1 MMKMQ
6 NKPIWKILAIL
17 IALLTFV
24 SSAALS
30 IAVDDSTNNTS
41 DRLDE
46 LPFYNAAIH
55 VQHSQQSDHEI
66 HIGYQP
72 STHQIAAILAAEKG
86 WWEEDLNKF
95 GIEKVTM
102 KEFPSGS
109 PEMTAM
115 LAGDLDVAYVG
126 VAPPIAAMYEG
137 LDAKIV
143 AGVQTQGSALV
154 LRPELVDEY
163 EGPASLKGKTIA
175 TFPPG
180 SIQHTV
186 LSKWLLDNGIDP
198 EGEVTLKAMGPSE
211 ATAAISAKAVDTV
224 FLPSPS
230 PTIIEVAGNGVI
242 VEWSG
247 SIWPNHACC
256 CVVASGEMIREHP
269 EIVKQIIKTHIRATE
284 YEIAHPNEA
293 AEIFAQWHGADVSTI
308 KRSINISDMQWIHDP
323 HLEVESGIKY
333 AAVIY
338 DLNRE
343 RYKVRGVEVFEE
355 EDIFDT
361 SFYDEIRSV
370 SPDVNAKS
378 SIEWHTSDQDA
389 MQIAMSQNKPAMIL
403 FSSARCPACAMLA
416 DELVDTRVIN
426 MSTNFVPVVRA

>member
-1 MMKMQ
+1 MEKRF
-6 NKPIWKILAIL
+6 
-17 IALLTFV
+17 IAGV
-24 SSAALS
+24 II
-30 IAVDDSTNNTS
+30 IAV
-41 DRLDE
+41 
-46 LPFYNAAIH
+46 FAAMFVGCI
-55 VQHSQQSDHEI
+55 EEKTPAKMTTI
-66 HIGYQP
+66 TIGYQP
-72 STHQIAAILAAEKG
+72 STHQIAAMIADDKG
-86 WWEEDLNKF
+86 WWKEDLSTF
-95 GIEKVTM
+95 GIENVDMKV
-102 KEFPSGS
+102 FPSGP

-126 VAPPIAAMYEG
+126 VAPPIAALYEG

-154 LRPELVDEY
+154 IRPELVDEY

-198 EGEVTLKAMGPSE
+198 EGEVDLKAMGPSE

-247 SIWPNHACC
+247 SIWPDHACC
-256 CVVASGEMIREHP
+256 CLVASGEMIREHP
-269 EIVKQIIKTHIRATE
+269 EMLEQIIKTHIRATD
-284 YEIAHPNEA
+284 YEIAHPDEA
-293 AEIFAQWHGADVSTI
+293 AEIYAQWQGADVSTI
-308 KRSINISDMQWIHDP
+308 KQSINVTDMHWITDP
-323 HLEVESGIKY
+323 NLEVESGIEY

-343 RYKVRGVEVFEE
+343 RYAGRGVEVFEKD
-355 EDIFDT
+355 DIFDT
-361 SFYDEIRSV
+361 SFYEAV
-370 SPDVNAKS
+370 
-378 SIEWHTSDQDA
+378 TG
-389 MQIAMSQNKPAMIL
+389 
-403 FSSARCPACAMLA
+403 
-416 DELVDTRVIN
+416 
-426 MSTNFVPVVRA
+426 

>member
-1 MMKMQ
+1 VKKRIMASVIAMVTIAAAVMFVGCIEEKPAKMTTL
-6 NKPIWKILAIL
+6 N
-17 IALLTFV
+17 
-24 SSAALS
+24 
-30 IAVDDSTNNTS
+30 
-41 DRLDE
+41 
-46 LPFYNAAIH
+46 
-55 VQHSQQSDHEI
+55 
-66 HIGYQP
+66 IGYQP
-72 STHQIAAILAAEKG
+72 STHQIAAMLAAEKG
-86 WWEEDLNKF
+86 WWEEDLSTF
-95 GIEKVTM
+95 GIENVDMKV
-102 KEFPSGS
+102 FPSGP

-126 VAPPIAAMYEG
+126 VAPPIAALYEG

-154 LRPELVDEY
+154 IRPELVDEY

-186 LSKWLLDNGIDP
+186 LSKWFLDNGIDP

-211 ATAAISAKAVDTV
+211 ATTAIGANAVDAV
-224 FLPSPS
+224 FLPSPA

-269 EIVKQIIKTHIRATE
+269 EMLVQIIKTHIRATE
-284 YEIAHPNEA
+284 YEIAHPDEA
-293 AEIFAQWHGADVSTI
+293 AEIYAQWQGADISTI
-308 KRSINISDMQWIHDP
+308 KRSINVTDMHWITDP
-323 HLEVESGIKY
+323 NLEVESGIKY

-343 RYKVRGVEVFEE
+343 RYAGRGVEVFEKD
-355 EDIFDT
+355 DIFDT
-361 SFYDEIRSV
+361 SFYEAVTGKR
-370 SPDVNAKS
+370 
-378 SIEWHTSDQDA
+378 
-389 MQIAMSQNKPAMIL
+389 
-403 FSSARCPACAMLA
+403 
-416 DELVDTRVIN
+416 
-426 MSTNFVPVVRA
+426 

>member
-1 MMKMQ
+1 MEKR
-6 NKPIWKILAIL
+6 L
-17 IALLTFV
+17 IAGV
-24 SSAALS
+24 II
-30 IAVDDSTNNTS
+30 IAV
-41 DRLDE
+41 
-46 LPFYNAAIH
+46 FAAMFVGCI
-55 VQHSQQSDHEI
+55 EEKTPAKMTTI
-66 HIGYQP
+66 TIGYQP
-72 STHQIAAILAAEKG
+72 STHQIAAMLAEDKG
-86 WWEEDLNKF
+86 WWKEDLSTF
-95 GIEKVTM
+95 GIENVDMKV
-102 KEFPSGS
+102 FPSGP

-126 VAPPIAAMYEG
+126 VAPPIAALYEG

-154 LRPELVDEY
+154 IRPELVDEY

-211 ATAAISAKAVDTV
+211 ATTAISAKAVDAV

-247 SIWPNHACC
+247 SIWPDHACC
-256 CVVASGEMIREHP
+256 CLVASGEMIREHP
-269 EIVKQIIKTHIRATE
+269 DMLEQIIKTHIRATD
-284 YEIAHPNEA
+284 YEIAHPDEA
-293 AEIFAQWHGADVSTI
+293 AEIYAQWQGADVSTI
-308 KRSINISDMQWIHDP
+308 KRSINVTDMHWITDP
-323 HLEVESGIKY
+323 NLEVESGIEY

-343 RYKVRGVEVFEE
+343 RYAGRGVEVFEKD
-355 EDIFDT
+355 DIFDT
-361 SFYDEIRSV
+361 SFYEAV
-370 SPDVNAKS
+370 
-378 SIEWHTSDQDA
+378 TG
-389 MQIAMSQNKPAMIL
+389 
-403 FSSARCPACAMLA
+403 
-416 DELVDTRVIN
+416 
-426 MSTNFVPVVRA
+426 

>member
-1 MMKMQ
+1 MEKRF
-6 NKPIWKILAIL
+6 
-17 IALLTFV
+17 IAGV
-24 SSAALS
+24 II
-30 IAVDDSTNNTS
+30 IAV
-41 DRLDE
+41 
-46 LPFYNAAIH
+46 FAAMFVGCI
-55 VQHSQQSDHEI
+55 EEKTPAKMTTI
-66 HIGYQP
+66 TIGYQP
-72 STHQIAAILAAEKG
+72 STHQIAAMLAEDKG
-86 WWEEDLNKF
+86 WWKEDLSTF
-95 GIEKVTM
+95 GIENVDMKV
-102 KEFPSGS
+102 FPSGP

-126 VAPPIAAMYEG
+126 VAPPIAALYEG

-154 LRPELVDEY
+154 IRPELVDEY

-211 ATAAISAKAVDTV
+211 ATTAISANAVDAV

-256 CVVASGEMIREHP
+256 CLVASGEMIREHP
-269 EIVKQIIKTHIRATE
+269 EMLEQIIKTHIRATD
-284 YEIAHPNEA
+284 YEIAHPDEA
-293 AEIFAQWHGADVSTI
+293 AEIYAQWQGADVSTI
-308 KRSINISDMQWIHDP
+308 KQSINVTDMHWITDP
-323 HLEVESGIKY
+323 NLEVESGIEY

-343 RYKVRGVEVFEE
+343 RYAGRGVEVFEKD
-355 EDIFDT
+355 DIFDT
-361 SFYDEIRSV
+361 SFYEAV
-370 SPDVNAKS
+370 
-378 SIEWHTSDQDA
+378 TG
-389 MQIAMSQNKPAMIL
+389 
-403 FSSARCPACAMLA
+403 
-416 DELVDTRVIN
+416 
-426 MSTNFVPVVRA
+426 